1 VLASNW
7 WPDGKSMA
15 FNDFSQPGEIEGI
28 EVLDLAPHKISI
40 MLGSEG
46 FYAPSWS
53 PEGKYMVAIA
63 QSPSRM
69 MLYSAQTGTSKDLR
83 EFEFPWGYWGWSA
96 DSKSIYFVVK
106 EPEP

>member
-1 VLASNW
+1 
-7 WPDGKSMA
+7 
-15 FNDFSQPGEIEGI
+15 
-28 EVLDLAPHKISI
+28 
-40 MLGSEG
+40 
-46 FYAPSWS
+46 
-53 PEGKYMVAIA
+53 MVAIA

-69 MLYSAQTGTSKDLR
+69 MLYSAQTGTWKDLR